1 MPEKRQ
7 GPRIEINHEFRSVE
21 AFLREYAM
29 NVSMDG
35 VFIRTAEVLP
45 EGMAVR
51 LRFSV
56 VLDDLEIIEGEGR
69 VVRSVTAEESKDPG
83 MGVVFTSLTDESR
96 EVLAKIFTR
105 NIPGK

>member
-1 MPEKRQ
+1 MAEKRQ
-7 GPRIEINHEFRSVE
+7 GPRIEINHEFRTVE
-21 AFLREYAM
+21 ALLREYAL

-45 EGMAVR
+45 EGTAVR

-56 VLDDLEIIEGEGR
+56 VVDDFEIIEGEGR
-69 VVRSVTAEESKDPG
+69 VVRTVTVEESEDPG
-83 MGVVFTSLTDESR
+83 MGVVFTSLTDSSR

-105 NIPGK
+105 NVTGK